1 MMLDLATL
9 LANVEGFEWD
19 AGNSEKNVLGHGVSQ
34 GEAEELFFIAPIV
47 LLEDEKHSSDERRFL
62 ILGPTGSGRLLT
74 AAFTVRRQLIR
85 IISVRDMSRLERR
98 RYVQAR

>member
-1 MMLDLATL
+1 MLDLAAL

-19 AGNSEKNVLGHGVSQ
+19 AGNTEQNVLGHGVSQ
-34 GEAEELFFIAPIV
+34 GEAEEMFFVAPLV
-47 LLEDEKHSSDERRFL
+47 LLEDAKHSARERRFL
-62 ILGPTGSGRLLT
+62 IFGPTGSGRLLT
-74 AAFTVRRQLIR
+74 AAFTVRRKLIR

>member
-1 MMLDLATL
+1 MADLAAL

-19 AGNSEKNVLGHGVSQ
+19 AGNTENNVLGHGVTQ
-34 GEAEELFFIAPIV
+34 GEAEEMFFVAPLV
-47 LLEDEKHSSDERRFL
+47 LLEDEKHSASERRFL
-62 ILGPTGSGRLLT
+62 IFGPTGSGRLLT
-74 AAFTVRRQLIR
+74 AAFTVRRKLIR